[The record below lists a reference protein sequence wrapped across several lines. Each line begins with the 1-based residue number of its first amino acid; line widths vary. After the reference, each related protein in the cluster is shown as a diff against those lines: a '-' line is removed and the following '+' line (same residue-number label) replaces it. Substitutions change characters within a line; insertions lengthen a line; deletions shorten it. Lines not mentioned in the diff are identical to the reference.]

1 MPYLYKTGHQYGNNT
16 VNIIGKACLEVT
28 QAQYDALSY
37 AEKNDG
43 TIYFVKDG
51 TPESLIVNDSSPI
64 GAMQAYGGDT
74 APEGWLI
81 CDGSLVSRT
90 TYSELFDVIGETYGA
105 GDGSTTFNLPDLRG
119 RVIIGEGTGTAT
131 DATAHSLGDV
141 DGKET
146 HTLDITE
153 MPSHNHSGSTLGWTP
168 SNMGSGNAFRAVTDG
183 STNNT
188 GGGLAHNNM
197 QPYLV
202 CNYIIKAKDTS
213 TSETTLLSMV
223 DYFYPVGSYY
233 ETSDDT
239 FNPNT
244 VFGGTWE
251 KVLSNS
257 DGDYLIDKQ
266 TRSVTVASGMHGITF
281 SITTPTG
288 YYVESC
294 TVIRTPNP
302 NWVYGS
308 LASITNTSVE
318 FVYNNTYSASI
329 TGDLMIE
336 IIFKN
341 SCAKYRW
348 HRTA

>member
-1 MPYLYKTGHQYGNNT
+1 MPYLYKTGHQYGNST

-51 TPESLIVNDSSPI
+51 EPESLIVNDSSPI
-64 GAMQAYGGDT
+64 GAIQAYGGDI
-74 APEGWLI
+74 APDGWLI
-81 CDGSLVSRT
+81 CDGALVSRT
-90 TYSELFDVIGETYGA
+90 TYSELFNVIGETYGA
-105 GDGSTTFNLPDLRG
+105 GDGNTTFNLPDLKG

-141 DGKET
+141 GGKET
-146 HTLDITE
+146 HTLDVTE

-213 TSETTLLSMV
+213 TSETTILSMI

-239 FNPNT
+239 FDPNT
-244 VFGGTWE
+244 TFGGTWE
-251 KVLSNS
+251 LETEGLVHIGAGSNYTV
-257 DGDYLIDKQ
+257 GDTGGEETHKLTIDEIPSHDHTIHMWQ
-266 TRSVTVASGMHGITF
+266 NGVHHYVYPASYQYQWYSSAYGTQDPAT
-281 SITTPTG
+281 SSTG
-288 YYVESC
+288 
-294 TVIRTPNP
+294 
-302 NWVYGS
+302 GGQ
-308 LASITNTSVE
+308 AH
-318 FVYNNTYSASI
+318 NNMQPYI
-329 TGDLMIE
+329 VV
-336 IIFKN
+336 N
-341 SCAKYRW
+341 RW
-348 HRTA
+348 HRIA

>member
-1 MPYLYKTGHQYGNNT
+1 MPYLYKTGHQYGNST

-90 TYSELFDVIGETYGA
+90 TYSELFAVIGETYGA
-105 GDGSTTFNLPDLRG
+105 GDGNTTFNLPDLRG
-119 RVIIGEGTGTAT
+119 RAIIGEGTGTAT
-131 DATAHSLGDV
+131 DATAHSLGDAG
-141 DGKET
+141 GKET
-146 HTLDITE
+146 HTLDVTE

-183 STNNT
+183 NTNNT

-213 TSETTLLSMV
+213 TSETTLLSMI

-233 ETSDDT
+233 ETSDGT
-239 FNPNT
+239 FDPNVT
-244 VFGGTWE
+244 FGGTWE
-251 KVLSNS
+251 LEIEGQVHIGAGENYEIGDTGGEATHTLTVNEMPSHAHTLLY
-257 DGDYLIDKQ
+257 DG
-266 TRSVTVASGMHGITF
+266 SGGF
-281 SITTPTG
+281 SFG
-288 YYVESC
+288 YQYSSKGA
-294 TVIRTPNP
+294 R
-302 NWVYGS
+302 YG
-308 LASITNTSVE
+308 
-318 FVYNNTYSASI
+318 
-329 TGDLMIE
+329 
-336 IIFKN
+336 
-341 SCAKYRW
+341 
-348 HRTA
+348 

>member
-1 MPYLYKTGHQYGNNT
+1 MPYLYKTGHQYGNST

-90 TYSELFDVIGETYGA
+90 TYSELFAVIGETYGA
-105 GDGSTTFNLPDLRG
+105 GDGSTTFGLPNLNG
-119 RVIIGEGTGTAT
+119 RVIIGMDVNNDYG
-131 DATAHSLGDV
+131 LGDE
-141 DGKET
+141 GGEET
-146 HTLDITE
+146 HTLTIDEI
-153 MPSHNHSGSTLGWTP
+153 PSHSHSFKDFWNNVSIGSGSYKANLACW
-168 SNMGSGNAFRAVTDG
+168 SGSGATWG
-183 STNNT
+183 TNNS

-233 ETSDDT
+233 ETSDST
-239 FNPNT
+239 FDPNVT
-244 VFGGTWE
+244 FGGTWE
-251 KVLSNS
+251 LETEGQVHIGAGENYEIGDTGGEATHTLTVNEMPSHAHTLLYDGSGGFSFGYQYSSKGARAAATENS
-257 DGDYLIDKQ
+257 
-266 TRSVTVASGMHGITF
+266 SGIGN
-281 SITTPTG
+281 TG
-288 YYVESC
+288 
-294 TVIRTPNP
+294 
-302 NWVYGS
+302 GS
-308 LASITNTSVE
+308 QAH
-318 FVYNNTYSASI
+318 NNMQPYI
-329 TGDLMIE
+329 VV
-336 IIFKN
+336 N
-341 SCAKYRW
+341 RW
-348 HRTA
+348 HRIA